1 METLLAFVSPDP
13 AAGGTMLFGAVFFT
27 VMFMFFVG
35 FGATR
40 VANRR
45 ADIRNRIMLDRAIK
59 EDGGALAQDW
69 ESAPRSLR
77 FQSLAESSALLADVE
92 RSARSGEK
100 ETEKTKLQRDLGRAG
115 YFGANRVLWFHV
127 IRFGLGIGLPALALV
142 ALPAFGV
149 ALHPSTRNA
158 LLCTL
163 AGAGFF
169 FPARW
174 LAYRQGVLHQQ
185 CRDGFPDFLDLMV
198 VCTEAG
204 LAPRAAIDRIAREL
218 AQTYPYL
225 GANLYLMCLE
235 LRAGV
240 TLAEAIANLG
250 RRTALEDVNNLGSL
264 LQQTE
269 QLGTSMGEALRV
281 YSEEMRDKRMARAE
295 EKAHALPVKL
305 TVPLGIFVF
314 PVMLVVIGLPVFLRI
329 KAAMFQ

>member
-1 METLLAFVSPDP
+1 MEMILAFVPDQG
-13 AAGGTMLFGAVFFT
+13 ARGTMLFGAVFFT
-27 VMFMFFVG
+27 VMFMFFLGV
-35 FGATR
+35 GATR
-40 VANRR
+40 MANRR
-45 ADIRNRIMLDRAIK
+45 ADIRHRIMLDRAVK
-59 EDGGALAQDW
+59 SDGGAAPQDW
-69 ESAPRSLR
+69 EHAPRSLR
-77 FQSLAESSALLADVE
+77 FHSVAESSAMLADIE

-100 ETEKTKLQRDLGRAG
+100 ESEQTKLQHELARAG
-115 YFGANRVLWFHV
+115 YFGASSVFWFNV
-127 IRFGLGIGLPALALV
+127 IRFGLLIGLPAVGLI
-142 ALPAFGV
+142 ALPAFGF
-149 ALHPSTRNA
+149 ALTPQTRNA
-158 LLCTL
+158 VLAALGGVGFLL
-163 AGAGFF
+163 
-169 FPARW
+169 PRRW
-174 LAYRQGVLHQQ
+174 LAHRQKLLHQQ

-225 GANLYLMCLE
+225 GANLYLMTLE

-240 TLAEAIANLG
+240 SLAEAIANLG
-250 RRTALEDVNNLGSL
+250 RRTALDDVNNLGSL

-329 KAAMFQ
+329 KAAMF

>member
-1 METLLAFVSPDP
+1 METLLTIISPDA
-13 AAGGTMLFGAVFFT
+13 AAGGTVLFYAIFFT
-27 VMFMFFVG
+27 TMFVFFVG
-35 FGATR
+35 MGATR

-45 ADIRNRIMLDRAIK
+45 AEIRNRIMLDRGLKA
-59 EDGGALAQDW
+59 DGGAPEQDW

-77 FQSLAESSALLADVE
+77 FQSVAESSALLADVE

-100 ETEKTKLQRDLGRAG
+100 ETDKTKLQRDLARAG
-115 YFGANRVLWFHV
+115 YFGANATFWYLV
-127 IRFGLGIGLPALALV
+127 IRFGLGIGLPVLV
-142 ALPAFGV
+142 FFALPVFGV

-158 LLCTL
+158 VLC
-163 AGAGFF
+163 AMAAVGFF
-169 FPARW
+169 LPAQW
-174 LAYRQGVLHQQ
+174 VVHRQKVLYQQ

-240 TLAEAIANLG
+240 SLAEAIANLG

-281 YSEEMRDKRMARAE
+281 YSEEMRDKRMSRAE

-305 TVPLGIFVF
+305 TMPLGLFVF

>member
-1 METLLAFVSPDP
+1 METLLAFVMPDP
-13 AAGGTMLFGAVFFT
+13 AAGSTMLAGAVFFT
-27 VMFMFFVG
+27 VMFMFFIGVG
-35 FGATR
+35 AMR
-40 VANRR
+40 SANRR
-45 ADIRNRIMLDRAIK
+45 ADIRNRILLDRTVK
-59 EDGGALAQDW
+59 EDSGASEQDW
-69 ESAPRSLR
+69 ENAPHSLR
-77 FQSLAESSALLADVE
+77 FRSVAESSALLADVE
-92 RSARSGEK
+92 RNARSGEK
-100 ETEKTKLQRDLGRAG
+100 ETDKTKLQRDLARAG
-115 YFGANRVLWFHV
+115 YFGANATFWYLV
-127 IRFGLGIGLPALALV
+127 IRFGAGIGLPAAGFF

-149 ALHPSTRNA
+149 ELEPSTRNA
-158 LLCTL
+158 LLCAL

-169 FPARW
+169 VPAWW
-174 LAYRQGVLHQQ
+174 LRHRQGVLHQQ

-240 TLAEAIANLG
+240 SLAEAIANLG

-269 QLGTSMGEALRV
+269 QLGTSMGDALRV

-329 KAAMFQ
+329 QAAMLQ

>member
-1 METLLAFVSPDP
+1 METLLAFVTQDR
-13 AAGGTMLFGAVFFT
+13 AAGGTVLFGAVFFT
-27 VMFMFFVG
+27 VMFMFFIGV
-35 FGATR
+35 GATR

-45 ADIRNRIMLDRAIK
+45 ADIRNRILLDRTIK
-59 EDGGALAQDW
+59 EDSGAPEQEW
-69 ESAPRSLR
+69 ENAPRSLR
-77 FQSLAESSALLADVE
+77 FQSVAESSALLADVE
-92 RSARSGEK
+92 RNAKPGEK
-100 ETEKTKLQRDLGRAG
+100 ESEKTKLQRELARAG
-115 YFGANRVLWFHV
+115 YFGPNSAFWYHV
-127 IRFGLGIGLPALALV
+127 IRFGLLIGLPVLAMI
-142 ALPAFGV
+142 ALPAFGFE
-149 ALHPSTRNA
+149 LHPS
-158 LLCTL
+158 LLAAV
-163 AGAGFF
+163 AGAGFIL
-169 FPARW
+169 PRRW
-174 LAYRQGVLHQQ
+174 VGYRQKLLHQQ

-204 LAPRAAIDRIAREL
+204 LAPRAAIDRISREL

-225 GANLYLMCLE
+225 GANLYLMTLE

-240 TLAEAIANLG
+240 SLAEAIGNLG

-305 TVPLGIFVF
+305 VVPLGIFVF

>member
-1 METLLAFVSPDP
+1 METLLTIISPDA
-13 AAGGTMLFGAVFFT
+13 AAGGTVLFGAIFFT
-27 VMFMFFVG
+27 MMFVFFVG
-35 FGATR
+35 MGATR

-45 ADIRNRIMLDRAIK
+45 TEIRNRIMLDRGLRA
-59 EDGGALAQDW
+59 DGGAPEQDW
-69 ESAPRSLR
+69 ENAPRSLR
-77 FQSLAESSALLADVE
+77 FQSVAESSALLADVE

-100 ETEKTKLQRDLGRAG
+100 ETDKTKLQRDLARAG
-115 YFGANRVLWFHV
+115 YFSANATFWYLV
-127 IRFGLGIGLPALALV
+127 IRFGLGIGLPVLAFF
-142 ALPAFGV
+142 ALPVFGV

-158 LLCTL
+158 VLC
-163 AGAGFF
+163 AMAAVGFF
-169 FPARW
+169 LPAQW
-174 LAYRQGVLHQQ
+174 VVHRQKVLYQQ

-240 TLAEAIANLG
+240 SLAEAIANLG

-281 YSEEMRDKRMARAE
+281 YSEEMRDKRMSRAE

-305 TVPLGIFVF
+305 TMPLGLFVF